1 MATIPS
7 RKATFTE
14 EEKRKLVE
22 GTDAQGKPLS
32 ESEKMKLSKMH
43 TARTLGADWRER
55 GAERMKAEEPAR
67 AQQALAERAAINRS
81 LAPRD
86 YKLPTRADEF
96 QDIPGGG
103 KVKIGAETLKRMQG
117 FEKER
122 AGQEQARKEKMQT
135 SIAAA
140 QQKAGAALKQR
151 YEEELASRGFA
162 PPKTR
167 QEQEA
172 IDRARMDEFITI
184 SDAKEIARE
193 KSNTALKDYKYFD
206 ALAKQAAVSGRTKEA
221 EDLAEMARETGGL
234 IKSSSARRKFIE
246 DQEMNKARALISEKT
261 KARIAK
267 TKAQNTSTPEATV
280 SGYRDFVTG
289 VNQEPLSPLPPPLYQ
304 VFAGKYGEG
313 TSGRYVRA
321 EGPTVRSSKQK
332 SKAKSEAEV
341 VEKTTPLSA
350 SIKQFEKQ
358 EAAAGVESNNKK
370 IQEAKREI
378 AELSKTTTKPIGSE
392 LPERKKTL
400 RELKRDE
407 NKILELQKRI
417 ESLSKKS

>member
-55 GAERMKAEEPAR
+55 GAERMKAEESAR
-67 AQQALAERAAINRS
+67 AQQALAERAAINRR

-86 YKLPTRADEF
+86 YKLPTKADEF

-103 KVKIGAETLKRMQG
+103 KVRIGAETIKRMQG

-122 AGQEQARKEKMQT
+122 ASQEQARKKEMQT

-172 IDRARMDEFITI
+172 IDRAKMEEFQEIGRSKLAAREEEKRAVGRYKDYI
-184 SDAKEIARE
+184 NAAKIAR
-193 KSNTALKDYKYFD
+193 SGKDYAAAALYD
-206 ALAKQAAVSGRTKEA
+206 TLAKQEEIGSGGNIKNASLRKRFFENQELQKAKE
-221 EDLAEMARETGGL
+221 
-234 IKSSSARRKFIE
+234 
-246 DQEMNKARALISEKT
+246 
-261 KARIAK
+261 RIAK
-267 TKAQNTSTPEATV
+267 VTEARKSAMQKQTTSTPEASSFTPTATAAPLAGAADTLSYGFPLATPAGPTEQPFGMTTPAMTDYGVDFSSISPYNV
-280 SGYRDFVTG
+280 SGFALPRIAK
-289 VNQEPLSPLPPPLYQ
+289 SPASQAASPQLT
-304 VFAGKYGEG
+304 A
-313 TSGRYVRA
+313 
-321 EGPTVRSSKQK
+321 KQK
-332 SKAKSEAEV
+332 DELISERIRSGAKSLGRTAY
-341 VEKTTPLSA
+341 KGA
-350 SIKQFEKQ
+350 K
-358 EAAAGVESNNKK
+358 AAVKA
-370 IQEAKREI
+370 
-378 AELSKTTTKPIGSE
+378 
-392 LPERKKTL
+392 
-400 RELKRDE
+400 
-407 NKILELQKRI
+407 ILEGAGSI
-417 ESLSKKS
+417 ER